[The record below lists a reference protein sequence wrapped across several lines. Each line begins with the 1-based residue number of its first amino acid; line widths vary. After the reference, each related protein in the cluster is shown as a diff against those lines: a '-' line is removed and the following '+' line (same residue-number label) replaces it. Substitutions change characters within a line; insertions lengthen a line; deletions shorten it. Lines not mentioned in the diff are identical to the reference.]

1 MLTKGKVRSRCTFV
15 WWTLLNQITWND
27 CVSFV
32 SFRTPNVVL
41 KDLPTIRLLSHSD
54 VSAYRICIDIDVGA
68 HYVISASTPRRIG
81 LAETM
86 KRSLAP
92 ALHQY
97 ISAMRRAPSIRQ
109 DRTGQDTAEQ
119 SEQATRAGA
128 GDLQLSDSVCRDHWR
143 VGVTCRPVWVTCRRE
158 RREVSFGG
166 TWDENRFV

>member
-1 MLTKGKVRSRCTFV
+1 MNLIEPANVEWLRVLCVLSNTKRC
-15 WWTLLNQITWND
+15 
-27 CVSFV
+27 S
-32 SFRTPNVVL
+32 
-41 KDLPTIRLLSHSD
+41 KRLFAFSLRANTNFLSHSD
-54 VSAYRICIDIDVGA
+54 IWAYRICIDIGVGA

-81 LAETM
+81 LTETM

-97 ISAMRRAPSIRQ
+97 RSAMRRAPSIRQ
-109 DRTGQDTAEQ
+109 DRTEQDTAER